1 LSGLQSSEEGQVGLP
16 AIPTLEG
23 EHVRLEPLNH
33 SHQEELALACEDGKL
48 YELWYTWVPSPESMS
63 ADIDRRLGLYA
74 AGTMMPF
81 ATIDKSS
88 GKAIGMTTYMN
99 MKLENFKVEIGSTW
113 LAASY
118 QKTAINPEAKL
129 LMLGYAFS
137 DLNCIAVELRTHEK
151 NSQSRAAIEK
161 LGAKLDGILRNDMIM
176 ANRSIRNTAVYSII
190 KEEWPSVRERLIR
203 RLEKLRN

>member
-1 LSGLQSSEEGQVGLP
+1 MSLP

-23 EHVRLEPLNH
+23 DHVRLEPLNH

-81 ATIDKSS
+81 TTIDKSS

-129 LMLGYAFS
+129 LMLGYAFG

-161 LGAKLDGILRNDMIM
+161 LGAKLDGILRNDMVM
-176 ANRSIRNTAVYSII
+176 ANGTIRNTAVYSIT
-190 KEEWPSVRERLIR
+190 KEEWPSVQEGLLR
-203 RLEKLRN
+203 RLEKLRS

>member
-1 LSGLQSSEEGQVGLP
+1 MSLP

-33 SHQEELALACEDGKL
+33 SHKEELALACEDGKL
-48 YELWYTWVPSPESMS
+48 YQLWYTWVPSPESMN

-74 AGTMMPF
+74 AGTLMPF

-129 LMLGYAFS
+129 LMLGYAFG

-176 ANRSIRNTAVYSII
+176 ANGSIRNTAVYSIT
-190 KEEWPSVRERLIR
+190 KEEWPIVREGLLSRLSDFR
-203 RLEKLRN
+203 DSQVA

>member
-1 LSGLQSSEEGQVGLP
+1 MSLP

-23 EHVRLEPLNH
+23 EHLRLEPLNH
-33 SHQEELALACEDGKL
+33 SHKEELALACEDGKL

-81 ATIDKSS
+81 ATIDKLS

-118 QKTAINPEAKL
+118 QKTAINPEVKL
-129 LMLGYAFS
+129 LMLGYAFG

-151 NSQSRAAIEK
+151 NNQSRAAIEK

-176 ANRSIRNTAVYSII
+176 ANGSIRNTAVYSIT
-190 KEEWPSVRERLIR
+190 KEEWPSVRERLIH

>member
-1 LSGLQSSEEGQVGLP
+1 MGLP

>member
-1 LSGLQSSEEGQVGLP
+1 MSLP
-16 AIPTLEG
+16 AIPALEG

-33 SHQEELALACEDGKL
+33 SHKEELALACEDGKL

-63 ADIDRRLGLYA
+63 ADIDRRLDLYA

-129 LMLGYAFS
+129 LMLGYAFG

-151 NSQSRAAIEK
+151 NNQSRAAIEK

-176 ANRSIRNTAVYSII
+176 ANGSIRNTAVYSIT